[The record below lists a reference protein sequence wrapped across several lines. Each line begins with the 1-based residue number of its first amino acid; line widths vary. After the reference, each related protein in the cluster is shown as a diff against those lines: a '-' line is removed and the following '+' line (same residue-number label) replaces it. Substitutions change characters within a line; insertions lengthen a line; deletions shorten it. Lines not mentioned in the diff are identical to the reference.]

1 MKKNHFK
8 IIIYFILVLFIMI
21 NINCVSAE
29 ELQENKYKIVTKS
42 YITGEVTTKV
52 VYPNI
57 ERASRPIIPA
67 YIPNNL
73 ESDSINDSKVD
84 IEYSENKAY
93 TKIDIT
99 DYGVG
104 ITKKDL
110 PHIFERFYQSE
121 NALNESMGI
130 GLSLAKSIIE
140 KDNGK
145 VFVQSNNNKTT
156 FTIKYFKV

>member
-1 MKKNHFK
+1 MINVKGKKNIK
-8 IIIYFILVLFIMI
+8 LNIDYNWQIEAVTNILK
-21 NINCVSAE
+21 NCLE
-29 ELQENKYKIVTKS
+29 HS
-42 YITGEVTTKV
+42 Y
-52 VYPNI
+52 
-57 ERASRPIIPA
+57 
-67 YIPNNL
+67 NNS
-73 ESDSINDSKVD
+73 EVD

-121 NALNESMGI
+121 NASNESMGI

-145 VFVQSNNNKTT
+145 VFVQSNKNKTT

>member
-1 MKKNHFK
+1 MLIQLSLIKEVMKNTATLSDLKNIVINVKGNKK
-8 IIIYFILVLFIMI
+8 IKLNIDFNWQIEALTNILK
-21 NINCVSAE
+21 NCLE
-29 ELQENKYKIVTKS
+29 HS
-42 YITGEVTTKV
+42 Y
-52 VYPNI
+52 
-57 ERASRPIIPA
+57 
-67 YIPNNL
+67 
-73 ESDSINDSKVD
+73 NDSEVD
-84 IEYSENKAY
+84 IEYSDNKAY

-145 VFVQSNNNKTT
+145 VFATSNNNKTT